1 MLADI
6 IIIVV
11 GLLIA
16 VYPPLLSLGVG
27 VAAFLILACTV
38 LVVHT
43 GHTRKLLRTHPHP
56 MIPFIFR
63 Y

>member
-1 MLADI
+1 MLAGI

-16 VYPPLLSLGVG
+16 VYPPLLSLGV
-27 VAAFLILACTV
+27 AAFLISACTV

-43 GHTRKLLRTHPHP
+43 GHTRKLSRTHPHT
-56 MIPFIFR
+56 IIQFIFR

>member
-1 MLADI
+1 MLAGI

-16 VYPPLLSLGVG
+16 VYTPPLSLG

-38 LVVHT
+38 LVVHA
-43 GHTRKLLRTHPHP
+43 GHTRKLSRTHPHP
-56 MIPFIFR
+56 IIQFIFR

>member
-1 MLADI
+1 MLAGI

-16 VYPPLLSLGVG
+16 VYPPLLSLE
-27 VAAFLILACTV
+27 AAALLILACTV

-56 MIPFIFR
+56 MIQFIFR

>member
-1 MLADI
+1 MLAGI

-16 VYPPLLSLGVG
+16 VYPPLLSLGV
-27 VAAFLILACTV
+27 AALLILVGTV
-38 LVVHT
+38 LVVHAC
-43 GHTRKLLRTHPHP
+43 HVRKLSRTHPHP
-56 MIPFIFR
+56 IIQFILR

>member
-1 MLADI
+1 MLAGI

-16 VYPPLLSLGVG
+16 VYPPLLSLG

-43 GHTRKLLRTHPHP
+43 GHTRKLSHTHPHP
-56 MIPFIFR
+56 II
-63 Y
+63 

>member
-16 VYPPLLSLGVG
+16 VYPPLLSLE
-27 VAAFLILACTV
+27 VAALLILACTV

-56 MIPFIFR
+56 MIQFIFR

>member
-16 VYPPLLSLGVG
+16 VCTPLLSLGV
-27 VAAFLILACTV
+27 AAFLISACTV

-43 GHTRKLLRTHPHP
+43 GHTRKLSRTHPHP
-56 MIPFIFR
+56 IIQFIFR